1 MELLMNFD
9 YLDAAASRIS
19 NKPLLINLVSRRVKQ
34 LNMGQRP
41 MVKPDHP
48 HQENLD
54 IALKEVAEGLLD
66 AEMVTSAKKVTA
78 EEAADKLLSL

>member
-1 MELLMNFD
+1 MNFE
-9 YLDAAASRIS
+9 YLDAAVLRIP

-54 IALKEVAEGLLD
+54 IALKEVMEGLLD
-66 AEMVTSAKKVTA
+66 AEVVTSSKHVTE
-78 EEAADKLLSL
+78 EEAAEKLLSL

>member
-1 MELLMNFD
+1 MNFE
-9 YLDAAASRIS
+9 YLDAALARIP

-48 HQENLD
+48 FQENLD
-54 IALKEVAEGLLD
+54 IALKEVMDGLLD
-66 AEMVTSAKKVTA
+66 AEIVADEPEVTA
-78 EEAADKLLSL
+78 EEAAEKLLSL

>member
-1 MELLMNFD
+1 MNFD

>member
-1 MELLMNFD
+1 MNFD
-9 YLDAAASRIS
+9 YLDAAFAKIP

-34 LNMGQRP
+34 LNLGQRP

-54 IALKEVAEGLLD
+54 IALKEVAQGLLD
-66 AEMVTSAKKVTA
+66 AEVVASAKPVTA

>member
-1 MELLMNFD
+1 MNFE
-9 YLDAAASRIS
+9 YLEAANQKIK

-34 LNMGQRP
+34 LTTGMRP

-54 IALKEVAEGLLD
+54 IALKEVAQGLLTAEIVHHTPEMD
-66 AEMVTSAKKVTA
+66 AESAK
-78 EEAADKLLSL
+78 DKLLSL

>member
-1 MELLMNFD
+1 MNFE
-9 YLDAAASRIS
+9 YLDAAAARIP

-54 IALKEVAEGLLD
+54 IALKEVMEGLLD
-66 AEMVTSAKKVTA
+66 AEVVTKAQQVSD

>member
-1 MELLMNFD
+1 MNFE
-9 YLDAAASRIS
+9 YLDAALARIP

-48 HQENLD
+48 FQENLD
-54 IALKEVAEGLLD
+54 IALKEVKEGLLD
-66 AEMVTSAKKVTA
+66 AEIVAEVPEVSA
-78 EEAADKLLSL
+78 EEAAEKLLSL

>member
-1 MELLMNFD
+1 MNFE
-9 YLDAAASRIS
+9 YLDAAVLRIP

-54 IALKEVAEGLLD
+54 IALKEVMEGLLD
-66 AEMVTSAKKVTA
+66 AEVVTSSKKVTE